1 MKVQL
6 EDLGSTPKHYEFQ
19 ITPEAECLSDMPARL
34 VGPLDACLDVWIAD
48 GVTRVEGSLTAE
60 LEREC
65 YRCLKTVAES
75 FKVEV
80 EAGFVGSQDE
90 SAPEETEV
98 PATDLDT
105 SVLSSD
111 ELDLLEMVREQML
124 LALPDAV
131 LCDETCKGICVDCGQ
146 DLNDSECD
154 CSSERID
161 PRWKGLEDLKRDLKN

>member
-19 ITPEAECLSDMPARL
+19 ITPEADCLSDVPARF
-34 VGPLDACLDVWIAD
+34 VGPIDARLEVWSATR
-48 GVTRVEGSLTAE
+48 VTRVEGSLTAAF
-60 LEREC
+60 EREC
-65 YRCLKTVAES
+65 YRCLKTIGDS
-75 FKVEV
+75 VEV
-80 EAGFVGSQDE
+80 EVRAGFIDSQED
-90 SAPEETEV
+90 SSLEETEV
-98 PATDLDT
+98 SATELDT
-105 SVLSSD
+105 SVLSGTEID
-111 ELDLLEMVREQML
+111 LLDLVREQML

-131 LCDETCKGICVDCGQ
+131 LCDEACKGLCTDCGQ

>member
-6 EDLGSTPKHYEFQ
+6 EDLGSTPKHYEVQ
-19 ITPEAECLSDMPARL
+19 ITPEAECVLDVPARL
-34 VGPLDACLDVWIAD
+34 VRPIDARLDIRSAD
-48 GVTRVEGSLTAE
+48 GMTRVEGSLSGE

-65 YRCLKTVAES
+65 YRCLKPVAES
-75 FKVEV
+75 LEFDF
-80 EAGFVGSQDE
+80 EAGFVASQDE

-98 PATDLDT
+98 PATDLDM

-111 ELDLLEMVREQML
+111 EIDLFDLVREQML

-131 LCDETCKGICVDCGQ
+131 LCDETCKGICAECGQ
-146 DLNDSECD
+146 DLNDAECD